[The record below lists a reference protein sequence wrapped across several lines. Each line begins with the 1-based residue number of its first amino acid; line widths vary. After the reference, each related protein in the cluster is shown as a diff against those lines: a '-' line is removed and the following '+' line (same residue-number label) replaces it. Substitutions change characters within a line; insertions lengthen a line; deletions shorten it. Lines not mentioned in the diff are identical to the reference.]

1 MQKLSTT
8 ATVASAE
15 TLTEKWINF
24 ENLHFFTYNIEKKKK
39 KYWNLIL

>member
-8 ATVASAE
+8 ATVAADE

-24 ENLHFFTYNIEKKKK
+24 ENLHLFSYNTEK
-39 KYWNLIL
+39 I